1 MKSTIRTTLTVLA
14 LATTAGVGLAQA
26 EARIDNVYGLV
37 SLNQGEGFT
46 PVLGSIPVNPGDR
59 VMADKGGSA
68 TVIYSETCKVP
79 VKPGVVVVV
88 MSRAPCLQTSAAI
101 EQGGSHALNGDS
113 DWIVPAA
120 AGAGIVG
127 GGVALFLLLDDDDNG
142 RKGVSP

>member
-1 MKSTIRTTLTVLA
+1 M
-14 LATTAGVGLAQA
+14 AQA

-46 PVLGSIPVNPGDR
+46 PVLSSVPVNPGDR
-59 VMADKGGSA
+59 VMADKDGSA
-68 TVIYSETCKVP
+68 IVVYNETCKVP
-79 VKPGVVVVV
+79 VKPGAVVVV
-88 MSRAPCLQTSAAI
+88 MSRAPCLQTSATI
-101 EQGGSHALNGDS
+101 ERGTSHALDGDS